1 MLRYPESV
9 LKSFG
14 NYSCYFLSIMKL
26 AEDFTGSNF
35 DIFTII
41 TICSSHYGANG
52 KPWITFNWDN
62 PNDKA
67 NFDVNH
73 PDKVFELLTGIKWS
87 VTKEPVTYKPKHGEL
102 VVECWKN
109 GNTTHFRLKDWDPIK
124 DSITVKEGK
133 LDSFRVFRR
142 V

>member
-1 MLRYPESV
+1 MFKYPESV

-26 AEDFTGSNF
+26 AEDFTGSTF

-52 KPWITFNWDN
+52 KPWVTFNWDN
-62 PNDKA
+62 PDDKA

-73 PDKVFELLTGIKWS
+73 PAQVLELLTGIKWS
-87 VTKEPVTYKPKHGEL
+87 VTKEPATYKPKRGEL

-109 GNTTHFRLKDWDPIK
+109 GNVTHFRLKDWDPLK
-124 DSITVKEGK
+124 DSLTVRNGK
-133 LDSFRVFRR
+133 IDSFRVFRR